1 MVYTSVAVLD
11 AFEGNTSAVDK
22 RRRGNNAKAPHIVV
36 APPPSAVVR
45 KHLLLAELVYFVEVA
60 GMVDR
65 IVADKNVAAVVVWTV
80 APDVVEQDAV
90 AQDAVAQ
97 DVAKFDIAALVD
109 ELAAVE
115 GRKTVAFVAEVF
127 LKQKIRKYN
136 ILFISIIM
144 FTCLHIHR
152 GTRLSTPTPLPTY
165 LVYNYSRLNH
175 NIIERLFIFL
185 SLSCSGLKFP
195 YNTPPPSAPPSST
208 HTLEAYVSAFKAVSL
223 RNIKGWQDWK

>member
-11 AFEGNTSAVDK
+11 AFEGNTSAVGK

-90 AQDAVAQ
+90 AQD
-97 DVAKFDIAALVD
+97 VAKFDIAALVD
-109 ELAAVE
+109 ELAVVE
-115 GRKTVAFVAEVF
+115 GRKTVAFVDEVF
-127 LKQKIRKYN
+127 LKQIRQYN

-144 FTCLHIHR
+144 FPIGIFLVD
-152 GTRLSTPTPLPTY
+152 LSPPTPP
-165 LVYNYSRLNH
+165 
-175 NIIERLFIFL
+175 LFPLILYTIFL
-185 SLSCSGLKFP
+185 
-195 YNTPPPSAPPSST
+195 
-208 HTLEAYVSAFKAVSL
+208 V
-223 RNIKGWQDWK
+223 

>member
-65 IVADKNVAAVVVWTV
+65 IVGDKNVAAVVVWTV
-80 APDVVEQDAV
+80 APDVVEQD
-90 AQDAVAQ
+90 
-97 DVAKFDIAALVD
+97 VAKFDIAALVD
-109 ELAAVE
+109 ELAVVE

-127 LKQKIRKYN
+127 LKQKNRKYN

-144 FTCLHIHR
+144 FPCWHILS
-152 GTRLSTPTPLPTY
+152 GTLTSHPHP
-165 LVYNYSRLNH
+165 SSH
-175 NIIERLFIFL
+175 
-185 SLSCSGLKFP
+185 LSCIQFF
-195 YNTPPPSAPPSST
+195 SSK
-208 HTLEAYVSAFKAVSL
+208 S
-223 RNIKGWQDWK
+223 

>member
-90 AQDAVAQ
+90 AQD
-97 DVAKFDIAALVD
+97 VAKFDIAALVD

-127 LKQKIRKYN
+127 LKQKIRQYN

-144 FTCLHIHR
+144 FPCWHI
-152 GTRLSTPTPLPTY
+152 LSGSLTSHPHP
-165 LVYNYSRLNH
+165 SSH
-175 NIIERLFIFL
+175 
-185 SLSCSGLKFP
+185 LSCIQFF
-195 YNTPPPSAPPSST
+195 SS
-208 HTLEAYVSAFKAVSL
+208 KSL
-223 RNIKGWQDWK
+223 HY